1 MHPHKARPWHPHAIM
16 PVATGRLPAPAL
28 GLGLASTGVLL
39 SACAHVLATDA
50 ALLPAALTAGGVVA
64 VGATSPL
71 TGRRPSVALGT
82 AALALLQ
89 SVLHLLFAALTP
101 WAQSAHSLAVPTE
114 AVTRFSR
121 IAFISVCVLAVTGL
135 YQSWRWTKRSARTA
149 GRRGPRATA
158 GPPPL
163 GERRGRRRAVRHRSH
178 HGPRGHA
185 AGNGPIRGR
194 GSVPDP
200 ARTSHFDQATVRE
213 SFEIP

>member
-1 MHPHKARPWHPHAIM
+1 M
-16 PVATGRLPAPAL
+16 
-28 GLGLASTGVLL
+28 
-39 SACAHVLATDA
+39 
-50 ALLPAALTAGGVVA
+50 
-64 VGATSPL
+64 SPL

-135 YQSWRWTKRSARTA
+135 YQSSRWTKRLARPQA
-149 GRRGPRATA
+149 DGGRAATA

-163 GERRGRRRAVRHRSH
+163 GERRGRRFGLCVI
-178 HGPRGHA
+178 A
-185 AGNGPIRGR
+185 ATTALAATQ
-194 GSVPDP
+194 P
-200 ARTSHFDQATVRE
+200 ARAPSAAVALSLTVRTSDFDQATVRE
-213 SFEIP
+213 SFRDPVNRWTRRQST

>member
-1 MHPHKARPWHPHAIM
+1 MHPHRARPWPPHATT
-16 PVATGRLPAPAL
+16 PTATGRLPAPAL

-64 VGATSPL
+64 VGVMSPL

-89 SVLHLLFAALTP
+89 SVLHLPFAALTP
-101 WAQSAHSLAVPTE
+101 SAQSAHSLAVPTE

-135 YQSWRWTKRSARTA
+135 YQSWRWTKRLARPQADGGRAPLRALRRWVSAEAVVGLCVIAATTA
-149 GRRGPRATA
+149 LAATQ
-158 GPPPL
+158 
-163 GERRGRRRAVRHRSH
+163 
-178 HGPRGHA
+178 
-185 AGNGPIRGR
+185 
-194 GSVPDP
+194 P
-200 ARTSHFDQATVRE
+200 ARAPSAAVALSLTVRTSDFDQATVRE